1 MGRTTLYHRTEPP
14 RIVDGQD
21 AIDAL
26 LAQGW
31 ADTPAAFYMPEM
43 SVPEKPARAKR
54 KEPSSDV

>member
-21 AIDAL
+21 AVDVL

-31 ADTPAAFYMPEM
+31 ADTPAAFYDVAPPG
-43 SVPEKPARAKR
+43 VDKAPRPKR
-54 KEPSSDV
+54 GKVDAS